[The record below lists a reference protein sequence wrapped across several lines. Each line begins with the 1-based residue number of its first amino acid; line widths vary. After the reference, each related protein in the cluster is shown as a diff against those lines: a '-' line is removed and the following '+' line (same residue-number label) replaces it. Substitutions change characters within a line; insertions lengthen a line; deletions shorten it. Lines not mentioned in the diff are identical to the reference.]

1 MYLEDSCYAFK
12 TALWGGF
19 FYTCHSS
26 IIMCKYF
33 YDVWSDVSQTDGTTN
48 SRAIPHMKGECILD
62 WKPRDSYTSI
72 ADIVT
77 KRSGLSEDELLH
89 PKSTSPTEIE
99 NLQNAAKRIKKA
111 VKNGE
116 HISVMGDYDV
126 DGITST
132 AILHFTLTKLGSSP
146 FLRLPKRFSEGYGLN
161 VAVIDEFESGLLIT
175 VDNGIAAND
184 AVKAAKEKG
193 LDVIVLDHHLPQEQL
208 PCADII
214 VDPHVSPEKN
224 GFVDYCG
231 AGIAYKLAQLL
242 IKDDAFLKEMEV
254 LAAIGTI
261 ADSVPLV
268 GDNRVIVKGGL
279 KSMKNGDNLVP
290 GLKALFQMAEVYDIN
305 ETDIG
310 FKIGPMLNAAGRLKD
325 DGAALSLNTIIA
337 KTESESSELAF
348 ELKTLNDQRKN
359 MTASTEAII
368 EEIIR
373 DDCLYFDKPMC
384 ILAEGIPEGIVGIL
398 TGRIAEKY
406 KTPTFI
412 LTNTGTPGVYKGS
425 GRSYGDYNLMDAVNA
440 AMPFL
445 LAGGGHAGAAGISV
459 NTDNYANMVD
469 AMREAMASYEA
480 PEVTTLEYDME
491 INTSQIAETYLEVEK
506 FAPFGQGNP
515 RPVFCVTDIM
525 LSPRGGSTAKYMGKT
540 MEHVKLLARN
550 FSVICFGASE
560 EYRRMGCPINIDAIG
575 ELSKNVFRYNS
586 ELQIEAIEFRE
597 HKKPATGKP
606 SSLLDALRR
615 NGTI

>member
-1 MYLEDSCYAFK
+1 M
-12 TALWGGF
+12 
-19 FYTCHSS
+19 
-26 IIMCKYF
+26 
-33 YDVWSDVSQTDGTTN
+33 SQTDGTTN

-242 IKDDAFLKEMEV
+242 I
-254 LAAIGTI
+254 T
-261 ADSVPLV
+261 
-268 GDNRVIVKGGL
+268 R
-279 KSMKNGDNLVP
+279 
-290 GLKALFQMAEVYDIN
+290 
-305 ETDIG
+305 
-310 FKIGPMLNAAGRLKD
+310 
-325 DGAALSLNTIIA
+325 
-337 KTESESSELAF
+337 
-348 ELKTLNDQRKN
+348 
-359 MTASTEAII
+359 
-368 EEIIR
+368 
-373 DDCLYFDKPMC
+373 
-384 ILAEGIPEGIVGIL
+384 EGIVHGKRYLYLTKRQKEALGIGSELYKTGVDMKFTIDMVDKHVIVVEPL
-398 TGRIAEKY
+398 TKEEAETLPTLGQVTAIAGSTRKSSKPYQSTIVCQRHLSGPIILPNIFCTKYDIQKNDTLRTELHDGKLYIYGRPHCDVCNSTDPKETVTVSICGECANVEEDVRKTIESCGNVPNAVLASKAALQAAMDKLAAYEGRI
-406 KTPTFI
+406 
-412 LTNTGTPGVYKGS
+412 
-425 GRSYGDYNLMDAVNA
+425 
-440 AMPFL
+440 
-445 LAGGGHAGAAGISV
+445 
-459 NTDNYANMVD
+459 
-469 AMREAMASYEA
+469 
-480 PEVTTLEYDME
+480 
-491 INTSQIAETYLEVEK
+491 
-506 FAPFGQGNP
+506 
-515 RPVFCVTDIM
+515 
-525 LSPRGGSTAKYMGKT
+525 
-540 MEHVKLLARN
+540 
-550 FSVICFGASE
+550 
-560 EYRRMGCPINIDAIG
+560 
-575 ELSKNVFRYNS
+575 
-586 ELQIEAIEFRE
+586 
-597 HKKPATGKP
+597 
-606 SSLLDALRR
+606 
-615 NGTI
+615 